1 MSDDAAESSG
11 SDDALMQ
18 LSVDAGQF
26 LQKLTGGTLE
36 EAGGLAGDWLRYQ
49 RLKLMASRL
58 EGAKEMC
65 REAGIKNPGEVALN
79 TLAPWIEGA
88 SIEDDPALHKM
99 WEALLA
105 NAGDPRN
112 SKKNVHRGFVR
123 LLKELEPLELKVL
136 EALYQIDDPEK
147 RPSTS
152 PPFSNYPDNEEITE
166 SMEEIGHDV
175 SVSESQ
181 LNIAKINLGVNANLV
196 ETTEKEFFPAGS
208 VFVGNRLFQG
218 GL

>member
-1 MSDDAAESSG
+1 
-11 SDDALMQ
+11 
-18 LSVDAGQF
+18 
-26 LQKLTGGTLE
+26 
-36 EAGGLAGDWLRYQ
+36 
-49 RLKLMASRL
+49 
-58 EGAKEMC
+58 
-65 REAGIKNPGEVALN
+65 
-79 TLAPWIEGA
+79 
-88 SIEDDPALHKM
+88 M